1 MEEVQLGMGLR
12 VTAAVDTA
20 LLMCGYHLD
29 RLSRDTV
36 ATAGCSQGLEPL
48 HFVDGQIRDGGCGM
62 WMGETPGAVGSLCS
76 PHAKTLPCAFNSL

>member
-12 VTAAVDTA
+12 VMVASADTS
-20 LLMCGYHLD
+20 LLMCRPHLD

-48 HFVDGQIRDGGCGM
+48 HFVDGQIRG
-62 WMGETPGAVGSLCS
+62 
-76 PHAKTLPCAFNSL
+76 